1 MYLITNCWYL
11 DNYKG
16 LCNFEGY
23 DDNDYRDDEED
34 DVEDDDDG
42 DKCHD
47 SYDDMNDDDNVDD
60 GNSFFFLEF
69 KYSTRVVC
77 TYFISFVG
85 IYEVRWISGL
95 FK

>member
-1 MYLITNCWYL
+1 VYLITNCWYL

-34 DVEDDDDG
+34 DVEDDDNG
-42 DKCHD
+42 DRCRS

-60 GNSFFFLEF
+60 GNSFFFRIQVFNPRCLH
-69 KYSTRVVC
+69 
-77 TYFISFVG
+77 
-85 IYEVRWISGL
+85 L
-95 FK
+95 LH

>member
-1 MYLITNCWYL
+1 MELITICWYL

-23 DDNDYRDDEED
+23 DDNDYHVMIIINDYHVMLRLSGYDDND
-34 DVEDDDDG
+34 
-42 DKCHD
+42 
-47 SYDDMNDDDNVDD
+47 YDMNDDDNVDD
-60 GNSFFFLEF
+60 GNSFFLEF

-85 IYEVRWISGL
+85 IYEVRWISRL
-95 FK
+95 CK